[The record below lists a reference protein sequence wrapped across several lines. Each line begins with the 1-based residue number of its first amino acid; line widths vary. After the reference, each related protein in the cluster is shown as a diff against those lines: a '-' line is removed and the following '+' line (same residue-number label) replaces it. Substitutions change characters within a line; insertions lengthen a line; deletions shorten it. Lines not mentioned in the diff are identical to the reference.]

1 MHSALASQKTRLTY
15 EQFLQMK
22 TEDTHAEWVDGEVIW
37 FMPPKRSHQEVLRL
51 LSYLL
56 EEYLHDTGLGEFLFA
71 PFELFLTRSNTS
83 REPDLIVVLREN
95 LSRLTEDRA
104 TGAVDV
110 VAEVI
115 SEDSVHCDSV
125 EKFLDYEREGIREYG
140 LIDPR
145 PGRKGITVFSLQ
157 DGSYIPVLADEE
169 GWLNST
175 VLPRF
180 RLKQEWFAGEH
191 LPDPRTAWREMRG

>member
-83 REPDLIVVLREN
+83 RKPDLIVVLREN

-145 PGRKGITVFSLQ
+145 PGRKGITIFSLQ

>member
-1 MHSALASQKTRLTY
+1 MQGVLRSETTHLTY

-22 TEDTHAEWVDGEVIW
+22 SEDTHAGWVDGEVIW
-37 FMPPKRSHQEVLRL
+37 FMPPERTHQEILRF

-115 SEDSVHCDSV
+115 SEDSVHRDSV
-125 EKFLDYEREGIREYG
+125 EEFLEYEREGIREYW

-145 PGRKGITVFSLQ
+145 QGHKGITIFSLQ
-157 DGSYIPVLADEE
+157 DGSYIPVFADEE

-180 RLKQEWFAGEH
+180 RLKREWFTGEH
-191 LPDPRTAWREMRG
+191 LPDPRTAWQEVRG